1 MKILPVNE
9 MLKERG
15 LSEVGLF
22 EVKKAV
28 IIIFEIE
35 TNHLLEW
42 TGVFRASYVCIQVQ
56 VKI

>member
-1 MKILPVNE
+1 

-42 TGVFRASYVCIQVQ
+42 AGVFRASYVCIQVQ